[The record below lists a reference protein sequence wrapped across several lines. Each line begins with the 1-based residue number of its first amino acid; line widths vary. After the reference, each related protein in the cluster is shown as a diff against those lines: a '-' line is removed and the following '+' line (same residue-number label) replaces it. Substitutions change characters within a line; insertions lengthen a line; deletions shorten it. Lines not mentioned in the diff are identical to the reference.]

1 MLYQHVALIWFL
13 QNYCSVIYIITE
25 FYLSYILHIFPFFWY
40 RTTSY
45 KYNVV
50 IFILCIKDVTHITVI
65 NVFLFWEV
73 DRHSLRLCLWTKLL
87 LSTMFYFIKCTY
99 TCKSLQTQQTCF
111 FFAPFENSS
120 YVICVS
126 TKSHHTS
133 KLKQTWCFLSC
144 LS

>member
-25 FYLSYILHIFPFFWY
+25 FYLFYILHIFPFFWY

-73 DRHSLRLCLWTKLL
+73 DRLCLWTKLL
-87 LSTMFYFIKCTY
+87 LSTMFYFINVHTNVNL
-99 TCKSLQTQQTCF
+99 CKHSKPAF
-111 FFAPFENSS
+111 FDPFENSS

-133 KLKQTWCFLSC
+133 KLK
-144 LS
+144 

>member
-25 FYLSYILHIFPFFWY
+25 FYLFYILHIFPFFWY

-87 LSTMFYFIKCTY
+87 LSTMFYFINVHTNVNL
-99 TCKSLQTQQTCF
+99 CKHSKPA

-133 KLKQTWCFLSC
+133 KLK
-144 LS
+144 